1 MTRVFSILD
10 LYLLRVAVRAVGGA
24 LAVISAVI
32 LLIQFEELSRSV
44 GVRSDAG
51 VADILWLTLL
61 RSPGLILLLSPF
73 VFLFGG
79 IAAFVSLNRS
89 SELTA
94 MRAAGVSAWRFIAP
108 SAALAFGTGALVVTI
123 LNPLAAGLSARFEV
137 DRARLMQSYLA
148 DAPRE
153 VWMRQGDDRDLV
165 VIYAKSRDL
174 KEDTLRLRAVSL
186 FVYQKDAEGRLQ
198 FRRRIEAAEAVLRA
212 GFWNL
217 RDVREAA
224 PGQSAVR
231 SDSMSIRSTL
241 TAGAGAGAALD
252 SFASPEAVTFWGL
265 PAAIRQT
272 ELAGFS
278 TMSLRLRLHQLLA
291 TPVLFAAM
299 SILAA
304 ASSLRLSRQGGLALA
319 AGGGAAIGFLVFFFN
334 QMTGALASADIIPPV
349 LGAWAPPLVALL
361 SGLAVLCYT
370 EDG

>member
-1 MTRVFSILD
+1 VRRRLGILD
-10 LYLLRVAVRAVGGA
+10 LYLLRAAVRGFSGA
-24 LAVISAVI
+24 LAVIASVI

-44 GVRSDAG
+44 GVRADAA
-51 VADILWLTLL
+51 VSEILWLTVL
-61 RSPGLILLLSPF
+61 RSPSLILLLSPF

-108 SAALAFGTGALVVTI
+108 SAALAFFLGLLVVMA
-123 LNPLAAGLSARFEV
+123 LNPLAAQLSARFEV
-137 DRARLMQSYLA
+137 ERAQLMQTYLA
-148 DAPRE
+148 DAPKE
-153 VWMRQGDDRDLV
+153 VWLRQGDDKGLI
-165 VIYAKSRDL
+165 VIHAKSRDL
-174 KEDTLRLRAVSL
+174 TDDVVRLRAVSL

-198 FRRRIEAAEAVLRA
+198 FQRRIEAAEAVLRA

-224 PGQSAVR
+224 AGQSAVR
-231 SDSMSIRSTL
+231 SDSLSIRSTL
-241 TAGAGAGAALD
+241 TSQAALD
-252 SFASPEAVTFWGL
+252 RFSSPEAVTFWSL

-278 TMSLRLRLHQLLA
+278 TKPFSLRLHQLLA

-299 SILAA
+299 AILAA
-304 ASSLRLSRQGGLALA
+304 AASLRLSRQGGLALTVGAGAA
-319 AGGGAAIGFLVFFFN
+319 AGFLIFFFN
-334 QMTGALASADIIPPV
+334 QMTAALASADIVPPLV
-349 LGAWAPPLVALL
+349 GGWAPPLVALL

>member
-123 LNPLAAGLSARFEV
+123 LNPLAAGLSARFEG

-148 DAPRE
+148 DAPQE

-174 KEDTLRLRAVSL
+174 KENTLRLRAVSL

-241 TAGAGAGAALD
+241 TAGAGAALD